1 MNRRTIIATGAASLA
16 ALIIA
21 GPSWADGK
29 YDGVTLNLAS
39 QNDQFAPVL
48 AALAPKFKEATGAT
62 VKVDILNYPDLATKT
77 QADFV
82 GHTKGYDIVTMDIV
96 WSGQYATAGY
106 TVDLTEWIK
115 RDAAEIK
122 VDDIYPS
129 LMSALGG
136 YNGKQVAFPFAG
148 YANVLAYRKD
158 LYAAAGLKPPATM
171 EELVEDAIKLTDKS
185 KKQYGFVAN
194 GAKGP
199 AVAQDWM
206 QYNAQIGGSIL
217 KDGKPALNSE
227 ANIKSLTVYNELF
240 QKAAPPGAADYWW
253 DGRETAFK
261 TGIAA
266 NMETWS
272 IGAAGYFDPAQSKVV
287 DSAAIELAPPGKG
300 LPKKYGIG
308 GWGLAINAD
317 IDDKKKEAAWAF
329 IKWVTSPAVAKETN
343 LGGLSSF
350 IRKSQTHD
358 PDVAKKY
365 PFIDVIDETFEHGD
379 GEYRPRIPQYPQIQ
393 DILGNAVNAVLVGN
407 ADPKKALDE
416 AQAEAAKLF

>member
-1 MNRRTIIATGAASLA
+1 MKRSTILASGVA
-16 ALIIA
+16 ALACLVAA
-21 GPSWADGK
+21 GPSRADQK
-29 YDGVTLNLAS
+29 FAGVTLNLAS

-48 AALAPKFKEATGAT
+48 AAMAPKFKEATGAE

-82 GHTKGYDIVTMDIV
+82 GHTKGYDLVTMDIV
-96 WSGQYATAGY
+96 WTGQYAQGGY

-115 RDAAEIK
+115 KDAAEIK
-122 VDDIYPS
+122 VGDIYPS
-129 LMSALGG
+129 LLAALGG
-136 YNGKQVAFPFAG
+136 WQGKQVAFPFAG

-158 LYAAAGLKPPATM
+158 LYEAAGLKPPATM
-171 EELVEDAIKLTDKS
+171 EEMVAAALKLTDAS

-206 QYNAQIGGSIL
+206 QYNAQLGGSIL
-217 KDGKPALNSE
+217 KDGKPALNSA

-261 TGIAA
+261 TGMAA

-272 IGAAGYFDPAQSKVV
+272 IGAGGYSDPSQSKVV
-287 DSAAIELAPPGKG
+287 DKFAIELAPPGAG

-317 IDDKKKEAAWAF
+317 IDQKKKEAAWAF
-329 IKWVTSPAVAKETN
+329 IKWITSPAVAKEAN
-343 LGGLSSF
+343 MGGLSSF

-358 PDVAKKY
+358 PDVAKKF
-365 PFIDVIDETFEHGD
+365 PFVNVIDETFEHGD
-379 GEYRPRIPQYPQIQ
+379 GTYRPRIAQYPQIQ
-393 DILGNAVNAVLVGN
+393 DILGTAVNGVLVGN
-407 ADPKKALDE
+407 GDPKKALDD

>member
-1 MNRRTIIATGAASLA
+1 MNRRMLLAAGAASAIALA
-16 ALIIA
+16 IA
-21 GPSWADGK
+21 NPSWADMK

-48 AALAPKFKEATGAT
+48 ASLAPKFKEATGAT
-62 VKVDILNYPDLATKT
+62 VKVDILNYPDLATKS

-96 WSGQYATAGY
+96 WTGQYATAGY
-106 TVDLTEWIK
+106 TVDLADWIK

-122 VDDIYPS
+122 VDDIYPT

-136 YNGKQVAFPFAG
+136 WQGKQVAFPFAG

-158 LYAAAGLKPPATM
+158 LYAAAGLKPPQTM
-171 EELVEDAIKLTDKS
+171 EELVEDAIKLTDPA

-206 QYNAQIGGSIL
+206 QYNAQMGGSIL
-217 KDGKPALNSE
+217 KDGKPDLNSA
-227 ANIKSLTVYNELF
+227 ANVKSLTVYNELF

-261 TGIAA
+261 SGIAA

-272 IGAAGYFDPAQSKVV
+272 IGAAGYFDPSQSKVV
-287 DSAAIELAPPGKG
+287 DSAAIELAPPGAG

-317 IDDKKKEAAWAF
+317 IDAKKKEAAWAF
-329 IKWVTSPAVAKETN
+329 IKWVTSPEIQKEAN
-343 LGGLSSF
+343 MGGLSSF

-365 PFIDVIDETFEHGD
+365 PFINVIDETFEHGD

-393 DILGNAVNAVLVGN
+393 DILGTAVNGVLVGN
-407 ADPKKALDE
+407 SDPKKALDE
-416 AQAEAAKLF
+416 AQAAAAKLF

>member
-1 MNRRTIIATGAASLA
+1 
-16 ALIIA
+16 
-21 GPSWADGK
+21 
-29 YDGVTLNLAS
+29 
-39 QNDQFAPVL
+39 
-48 AALAPKFKEATGAT
+48 
-62 VKVDILNYPDLATKT
+62 
-77 QADFV
+77 
-82 GHTKGYDIVTMDIV
+82 
-96 WSGQYATAGY
+96 
-106 TVDLTEWIK
+106 
-115 RDAAEIK
+115 
-122 VDDIYPS
+122 
-129 LMSALGG
+129 
-136 YNGKQVAFPFAG
+136 
-148 YANVLAYRKD
+148 VLAYRKD
-158 LYAAAGLKPPATM
+158 LYEAAGIKPPETMEDVVAAAL
-171 EELVEDAIKLTDKS
+171 KLTDPA

-206 QYNAQIGGSIL
+206 QYNAQMGGSIL
-217 KDGKPALNSE
+217 DASGKPALNSE

-261 TGIAA
+261 TGLAA

-272 IGAAGYFDPAQSKVV
+272 IGAAGYYDPAQSKVV
-287 DSAAIELAPPGKG
+287 DKVAIELAPPGKG

-317 IDDKKKEAAWAF
+317 IDEKKKEVAWAF
-329 IKWVTSPAVAKETN
+329 IKWVTSPAVQKEVN

-358 PDVAKKY
+358 PDVKKKY

-393 DILGNAVNAVLVGN
+393 DILGNAVNAVLVGSV
-407 ADPKKALDE
+407 DPKKALDD
-416 AQAEAAKLF
+416 AQAQAAKLF

>member
-1 MNRRTIIATGAASLA
+1 MIRRTMLIAGAASVM
-16 ALIIA
+16 ALVAA
-21 GPSWADGK
+21 GPSWAGQ
-29 YDGVTLNLAS
+29 YDGVTLTLAS
-39 QNDQFAPVL
+39 QSDQFAPVL

-62 VKVDILNYPDLATKT
+62 VKVDILNYPELLTKT
-77 QADFV
+77 TTDFV
-82 GHTKGYDIVTMDIV
+82 GHTKGYDIVTMDVV
-96 WSGQYATAGY
+96 WTGQYATAGY
-106 TVDLTEWIK
+106 TVDLTDWIK

-136 YNGKQVAFPFAG
+136 YKGKQVAFPFAG

-158 LYAAAGLKPPATM
+158 LYDAAGLKAPETM
-171 EELVEDAIKLTDKS
+171 EDVVAASLKLTDAA

-206 QYNAQIGGSIL
+206 QYNAQMGGSIL
-217 KDGKPALNSE
+217 DASGKPVLNSE

-261 TGIAA
+261 TGLAA

-272 IGAAGYFDPAQSKVV
+272 IGAAGYYDPSQSKVV
-287 DSAAIELAPPGKG
+287 DKVAIELAPPGKG

-317 IDDKKKEAAWAF
+317 IDQKKKEAAWAF
-329 IKWVTSPAVAKETN
+329 IKWVTSPAVQKETN

-365 PFIDVIDETFEHGD
+365 PFIKVIDETFEHGD

-393 DILGNAVNAVLVGN
+393 DILGNAVNAVLVGST
-407 ADPKKALDE
+407 DPKKALDD
-416 AQAEAAKLF
+416 AQAQAAKLF